1 MRRFVLAAISA
12 ALLLAPAGLAA
23 TEATAATGAT
33 GTTHA
38 VAANWP
44 VVKQG
49 ARGERVRAIQLLLR
63 QQGVRGIIVDG
74 TFGKDT
80 TAAVKTFQRAKRL
93 VVDGHVGPASW
104 QKLVVTVRRGS
115 RGDAV
120 RALQGQLRNQYG
132 YRSVVVDGAFGAAT
146 QTAVKNFQ
154 GRRGLHADGV
164 VGLATWKA
172 IEAG

>member
-1 MRRFVLAAISA
+1 MRRSVLAAVTA
-12 ALLLAPAGLAA
+12 ALVLAPAGLVT
-23 TEATAATGAT
+23 TEATAAT

-63 QQGVRGIIVDG
+63 QQGGRGIIVDG
-74 TFGKDT
+74 TFGNDT
-80 TAAVKTFQRAKRL
+80 AAAVKTFQRAKRL
-93 VVDGHVGPASW
+93 VVDGHVGPLTW
-104 QKLVVTVRRGS
+104 QKLVVTVRNGS

-120 RALQGQLRNQYG
+120 RAVQGQLRNQYG
-132 YRSVVVDGAFGAAT
+132 YRVVVDGTFGADT
-146 QTAVKNFQ
+146 QTAVKSFQ
-154 GRRGLHADGV
+154 SKRGLHADGV
-164 VGLATWKA
+164 VGLATWKV

>member
-1 MRRFVLAAISA
+1 MRRSVLAAVTA
-12 ALLLAPAGLAA
+12 ALVLAPAGLVT
-23 TEATAATGAT
+23 TEATAAT

-63 QQGVRGIIVDG
+63 QQGGRGIIVDG
-74 TFGKDT
+74 TFGNDT
-80 TAAVKTFQRAKRL
+80 AAAVKTFQRAKRL
-93 VVDGHVGPASW
+93 VVDGHVGPLTW
-104 QKLVVTVRRGS
+104 QKLVVTVRNGS

-120 RALQGQLRNQYG
+120 RAVQGQLRNQYG
-132 YRSVVVDGAFGAAT
+132 YRVVVDGTFGADT
-146 QTAVKNFQ
+146 QTAVKSFQ
-154 GRRGLHADGV
+154 GKRGLHADGV

>member
-12 ALLLAPAGLAA
+12 AIMLAPAGVA
-23 TEATAATGAT
+23 TAEATAATGAT
-33 GTTHA
+33 HA
-38 VAANWP
+38 VGASWP

-63 QQGVRGIIVDG
+63 QQGVRGVIVDG

-80 TAAVKTFQRAKRL
+80 TAAVKTFQRARRL
-93 VVDGHVGPASW
+93 VVDGHIGPATW

-132 YRSVVVDGAFGAAT
+132 YQVVVDGTFGADT
-146 QTAVKNFQ
+146 QTAVKSFQ
-154 GRRGLHADGV
+154 GKRGLHADGV